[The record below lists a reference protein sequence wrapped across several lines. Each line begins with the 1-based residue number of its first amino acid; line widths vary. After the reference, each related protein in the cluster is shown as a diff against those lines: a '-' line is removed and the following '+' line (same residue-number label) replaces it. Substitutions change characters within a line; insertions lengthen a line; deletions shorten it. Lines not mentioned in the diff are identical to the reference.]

1 VSDVGTAHV
10 YADATL
16 RHRISTDPALKD
28 LIGIIEE
35 RVFEPP
41 DIWLLRIR
49 SPLLPS
55 GYNHFRE
62 LVAEGRVVKFKPYAD
77 V

>member
-1 VSDVGTAHV
+1 VGTAHV

-16 RHRISTDPALKD
+16 RHRIATDPALKD

-62 LVAEGRVVKFKPYAD
+62 LVAEGPIVKFKRYAD

>member
-1 VSDVGTAHV
+1 VGTAHI

-55 GYNHFRE
+55 GYNHLRE
-62 LVAEGRVVKFKPYAD
+62 LVAEGPVVKFKRYAD